1 VLERVKVNL
10 FRGPET
16 AVSYQKKGLDEF
28 AFLRFHLSNQQTI
41 AQDDRE
47 IHVEAAPSRDS
58 FLAIFQRQAPG
69 EFVDMLTCHGI
80 FLHLRLASGLRE
92 GGAMKRTIRIE
103 EQIIGILQG
112 HEAGAKSA
120 DLCRKHGM
128 SEGTCLS
135 LEGEVFCC
143 DPR

>member
-1 VLERVKVNL
+1 LR
-10 FRGPET
+10 RGPDRLGLYRARVIHWSNSLLFCLAQT
-16 AVSYQKKGLDEF
+16 DDPLSAVPFHIDHGVKPCADKAQGLKAHF
-28 AFLRFHLSNQQTI
+28 T
-41 AQDDRE
+41 
-47 IHVEAAPSRDS
+47 
-58 FLAIFQRQAPG
+58 
-69 EFVDMLTCHGI
+69 MTCHGI